1 MRNVNPKMIETLLSE
16 AQESERLRAFHVFH
30 EDDEAFNRMLVAGI
44 KGSYA
49 APHRHTTKFEIFT
62 YVMGELTVI
71 EFNDDGTIKNAYD
84 LSKCPYVEVVP
95 MTWHAVIFTSEKWAF
110 MEMALWPHKYD
121 PNDKEFAPWAPVEG
135 DPSTNTYIAKLKEAV
150 HNYELKGLE

>member
-1 MRNVNPKMIETLLSE
+1 MRNVNPGMIEALLLE
-16 AQESERLRAFHVFH
+16 AKASKRLRAFHVFH
-30 EDDEAFNRMLVAGI
+30 EEAEAFNRMLIAGI

-62 YVMGELTVI
+62 YVMGELTVV

-84 LSKCPYVEVVP
+84 LSKCPYVEVAP

-110 MEMALWPHKYD
+110 MEMALWPDKYD
-121 PNDKEFAPWAPVEG
+121 PNDKEFAPWAPGEG
-135 DPSTNTYIAKLKEAV
+135 DQSTGTYVTMLKEAV
-150 HNYELKGLE
+150 TTMH